1 MLSSLDSWSND
12 INKTVYITQ
21 RVTTIIPKRAK
32 ALKGS
37 IEIYEQIKNVIK
49 HANPSI
55 QRFLTQL
62 LSLLILFL
70 KNLVPYFFLELF
82 PYYNF
87 DPIR

>member
-55 QRFLTQL
+55 QTFFDATFIPFNFIFKKSCSIFLSRVI
-62 LSLLILFL
+62 SLL
-70 KNLVPYFFLELF
+70 
-82 PYYNF
+82 
-87 DPIR
+87 